1 MNPFRAARIMID
13 FLMAKFRH
21 IPLSE
26 LNFERKGRDQA
37 ERPQSFTVPD
47 TIHYDTT
54 IYDCPGAGASCGD

>member
-1 MNPFRAARIMID
+1 MNPFRAAWIAFD
-13 FLMAKFRH
+13 SLMAKFRP

-37 ERPQSFTVPD
+37 ERPHSYSVPD
-47 TIHYDTT
+47 AIHYDTT